1 MSLRFLEMIAEQRI
15 REAQERGELD
25 DLPGAGRP
33 LRFEDDTFVPP
44 DLRLAYKML
53 KNAGYLPPELEEERE
68 LRSTAELLRHL
79 EDEGE
84 RYRQVQKL
92 NLLVTRINLRRRRPV
107 NLEVDQV
114 YYRKVVERVQVR
126 R

>member
-1 MSLRFLEMIAEQRI
+1 MIAEQRI